1 MLADSLKTLLADTF
15 VLYFKAHSYH
25 WNVEG
30 PDFQQYHEFLG
41 SFYESVWK
49 NTDVIAE
56 LIRTLDV
63 YGPVSLSRIL
73 ELKSLEESTDVIPPG
88 LNMISNLTGDN
99 YIYLAT
105 LYKIYDEA
113 EQAAEFGIS
122 NKLQDIISDHE
133 KHAWMLRS
141 FTR

>member
-1 MLADSLKTLLADTF
+1 MFLEPWL
-15 VLYFKAHSYH
+15 
-25 WNVEG
+25 
-30 PDFQQYHEFLG
+30 DF
-41 SFYESVWK
+41 
-49 NTDVIAE
+49 
-56 LIRTLDV
+56 

-88 LNMISNLTGDN
+88 LNMISNLAGDN